1 MWAGFQGVTHRPHG
15 EVACVFHHREAL
27 AVEVSG
33 VAGAVP
39 VSSRTFPKC
48 AELQHVGVVPR
59 ALERESERQGDRET
73 ERDRGRERQRQR
85 GREAERQRVC
95 VRRGRQYRN
104 HGHGKR
110 GRETARQR
118 DRERVERKIIT

>member
-1 MWAGFQGVTHRPHG
+1 MGRLSGRHSPSPHG

-27 AVEVSG
+27 
-33 VAGAVP
+33 AGAVP

-110 GRETARQR
+110 DRETEKQRARETAR
-118 DRERVERKIIT
+118 